1 MIHRSILLNGVQNSR
16 DPLCDSVLKMNCA
29 CGENTAASQTGPI
42 RRSVAG
48 LAIAILLSLVPPSA
62 AAKKNPSPTLRW
74 AESRTGCTFSLD
86 HDGKYRYALW
96 TSDFGAILA
105 IDAQELQLVHK
116 RGERFFSVHLTV
128 RNRSGSPLT
137 VDPGQA
143 TLEFVKHSKII
154 QPALDPESFAQKAQN
169 DVDEIEHQT
178 EREVEKHPE
187 RKEERE
193 KFVQG
198 WQKEVTELQDFLSH
212 AALPAV
218 QLDNSHTEI
227 SGWILFSTHNK
238 WIGDWKKPEEFLF
251 RIPLGSQIVEFPFAL
266 PAKQG
271 DLILR
276 QRAQ

>member
-1 MIHRSILLNGVQNSR
+1 MKGYRGDNPSGLEPTRIPAN
-16 DPLCDSVLKMNCA
+16 VLAMA
-29 CGENTAASQTGPI
+29 LVIVTALI
-42 RRSVAG
+42 
-48 LAIAILLSLVPPSA
+48 PPHA
-62 AAKKNPSPTLRW
+62 AAKKNAPPTLRW
-74 AESRTGCTFSLD
+74 AEGHTGCTVSLD
-86 HDGKYRYALW
+86 RDGKYRYALW
-96 TSDFGAILA
+96 TADFGAILT

-128 RNRSGSPLT
+128 RNRGKTTLT
-137 VDPGQA
+137 VYPSQA

-154 QPALDPESFAQKAQN
+154 QPALDPESFAVKAQS
-169 DVDEIEHQT
+169 DVDDIEHQT

-212 AALPAV
+212 ATLPAV
-218 QLDNSHTEI
+218 QLDPTHTEI
-227 SGWILFSTHNK
+227 SGWILFSTHSK

-266 PAKQG
+266 PAQQG
-271 DLILR
+271 ELILR
-276 QRAQ
+276 QRVQ

>member
-1 MIHRSILLNGVQNSR
+1 M
-16 DPLCDSVLKMNCA
+16 LCDSVVKMNFDR
-29 CGENTAASQTGPI
+29 GENRAAAQTGLS
-42 RRSVAG
+42 RRNLAG
-48 LAIAILLSLVPPSA
+48 LGIAILLSLVPTPA
-62 AAKKNPSPTLRW
+62 AAKKNPFPTVRW
-74 AESRTGCTFSLD
+74 AESRTGCTVSLD
-86 HDGKYRYALW
+86 RDGKYRYALW
-96 TSDFGAILA
+96 TADFGAILA
-105 IDAQELQLVHK
+105 VDAQELQLVHK

-128 RNRSGSPLT
+128 RNRSGSLLT

-154 QPALDPESFAQKAQN
+154 QPALDPESFAEKAQN
-169 DVDEIEHQT
+169 DVDELEHQT

-212 AALPAV
+212 STLPAV
-218 QLDNSHTEI
+218 QLDGTRTEI

-251 RIPLGSQIVEFPFAL
+251 RIPLGSQMVEFPFAL
-266 PAKQG
+266 PAQQG

-276 QRAQ
+276 QRTP